1 MYYEYDTGY
10 YEQSEMDELLS
21 EFKEKCT
28 KILLEDVN
36 SQMGMIKHESEYLRK
51 ENERLMTALAQ
62 AEKNLREAK
71 KDAERFALMETL
83 TNGLKNMVK
92 DSEDKETKIY
102 EFLNLVFKRDYIE
115 QTYDAPIWIGAMTQ
129 FYSNKEKVIDVLKL
143 FDVRLPDNIEN
154 FRLPIDWNEEELDMF
169 FDTVNNHVNCNG
181 CTFEGNL
188 RFWGSRSL
196 YDVKTQCYKSGY
208 SEIPWQY
215 VLRNPLLR
223 NEKYLEKIGKNA
235 FTPFKWNNFYRI
247 DKYLNLSDD
256 EIKVILNNIDYT
268 KMKNKGDVE
277 EFILRH
283 LKLIE
288 DDAFLKKIYSLFY
301 NSYDFKYGKKIL
313 DMPYKYMLQ
322 WACDCKNDATRFIE
336 ENKKH
341 FTEEQRKELLMKALG
356 L

>member
-10 YEQSEMDELLS
+10 YEQSEIDELLS

-36 SQMGMIKHESEYLRK
+36 YQIGMIKHESEYLRK
-51 ENERLMTALAQ
+51 ENECLMTALAQ

-71 KDAERFALMETL
+71 KDAERFALMGTL

-102 EFLNLVFKRDYIE
+102 EFLNLVFKKDYIE
-115 QTYDAPIWIGAMTQ
+115 QTYDAPLWIGAMTQ

-143 FDVRLPDNIEN
+143 FDVKLPDNIEN

-181 CTFEGNL
+181 CIFEGNL
-188 RFWGSRSL
+188 RFWGRNAL

-235 FTPFKWNNFYRI
+235 FTPFRWNNFYRI
-247 DKYLNLSDD
+247 DKYLNLSDE

-268 KMKNKGDVE
+268 KMKNDGDVK
-277 EFILRH
+277 EFVLRH
-283 LKLIE
+283 MKLIE
-288 DDAFLKKIYSLFY
+288 DDEFLKKIYSMFY
-301 NSYDFKYGKKIL
+301 NSYDFRYRNKIL

-322 WACDCKNDATRFIE
+322 WVCDCKNDAVRFIE
-336 ENKKH
+336 DNKEH